1 MDRVLPRRP
10 LVTGRLRRRLVR
22 HYLPLILLSLLAVI
36 ALTVAA
42 PGRAAGRAAADP
54 AGAPS
59 HARWMGHESG
69 RAGGDGGPVGSGTM
83 PSADHS
89 SARFDHSSGAGGVPG
104 PLGGLGR
111 PLTTATGYVGLVLLA
126 ATLLVGPVNR
136 LARRATPLSMDCRR
150 DLGIWTAV
158 VSLVH
163 VVLGFQVHEGG
174 RWLAYFVSA
183 ETLAPRLNTFT
194 LANYTGLAATAIL
207 LVLAAI
213 SSDAALR
220 RLKVGAW
227 KRLQRLS
234 FAAFALV
241 VVHTALYGAL
251 GPRATLAAVLLGA
264 SIGGVVIVRAGG
276 AWAARRAVA
285 QSPAR

>member
-1 MDRVLPRRP
+1 MDHVAPCRTVL
-10 LVTGRLRRRLVR
+10 TERLRRRLIR
-22 HYLPLILLSLLAVI
+22 HYLPLSTLTVLAVVVL
-36 ALTVAA
+36 AVAA
-42 PGRAAGRAAADP
+42 PGRAGSRTAADL
-54 AGAPS
+54 
-59 HARWMGHESG
+59 
-69 RAGGDGGPVGSGTM
+69 AGGRLHAGGMSHEPGRTDSGSVPVGSATV

-89 SARFDHSSGAGGVPG
+89 SPRSDHGSGAGGGLG
-104 PLGGLGR
+104 PLGGLAR

-126 ATLLVGPVNR
+126 ATLLVGPANR

-158 VSLVH
+158 VSLMH
-163 VVLGFQVHEGG
+163 VVVGFQVHEGG
-174 RWLAYFVSA
+174 RLLAYFVSA
-183 ETLAPRLNTFT
+183 ETLAPRLTAFT

-213 SSDAALR
+213 SNDAALR
-220 RLKVGAW
+220 RLKAGSW

-241 VVHTALYGAL
+241 VVHTVLYGAL
-251 GPRATLAAVLLGA
+251 GSRATLYAILLGA
-264 SIGGVVIVRAGG
+264 SVGGVLILRTAG
-276 AWAARRAVA
+276 AWAARRAPA

>member
-1 MDRVLPRRP
+1 MNHVVPRRP
-10 LVTGRLRRRLVR
+10 LVAARLRRRLVR
-22 HYLPLILLSLLAVI
+22 HFLPLSLLSLLAVI
-36 ALTVAA
+36 VLTVAA
-42 PGRAAGRAAADP
+42 PGRAAGRAATDP

-59 HARWMGHESG
+59 HARWMNHESA
-69 RAGGDGGPVGSGTM
+69 RAGAEGGPAESGTV

-89 SARFDHSSGAGGVPG
+89 SPRFDHGSGAGGAPG
-104 PLGGLGR
+104 PLSGLAR

-126 ATLLVGPVNR
+126 STLLVGPANR
-136 LARRATPLSMDCRR
+136 LMRRATPLSMDWRR
-150 DLGIWTAV
+150 DLGIWTAI
-158 VSLVH
+158 VSLAH
-163 VVLGFQVHEGG
+163 VALGFQVHEGG

-183 ETLAPRLNTFT
+183 ETSAPRLNAFI

-213 SSDAALR
+213 SNDAALQ
-220 RLKVGAW
+220 RLRAGAW

-241 VVHTALYGAL
+241 VVHTVLYGAL
-251 GPRATLAAVLLGA
+251 GPRATLSAALLAA
-264 SIGGVVIVRAGG
+264 SVAGVVMPRAGG
-276 AWAARRAVA
+276 AWAARRAIA